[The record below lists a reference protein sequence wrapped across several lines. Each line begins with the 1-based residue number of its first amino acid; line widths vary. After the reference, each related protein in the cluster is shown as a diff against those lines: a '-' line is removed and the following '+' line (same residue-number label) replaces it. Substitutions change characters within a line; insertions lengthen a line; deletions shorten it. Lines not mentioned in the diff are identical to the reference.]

1 MMTKR
6 KIDKARGERIRHVR
20 SEILKIGSQEQF
32 AKLLSQHGPAV
43 TRGAVG
49 NWETGKEVGIENLSR
64 ICKVAKVNL
73 DWLAYNRGKPKGLA
87 IASFDPD
94 SPENEYS
101 EAGYTREHWQGSQ
114 EGAIPEIDGKLGA
127 GQGQVGEII
136 NLPVGKNVISG
147 HAVKAEWILPI
158 EYLRNEAKASPA
170 KTIVMEVVGDSM
182 SPTYQ
187 PGDRVLVDLSQ
198 NTMTSDTVYA
208 ISDGESE
215 PQIKRLQRVPFSAP
229 TEVII
234 ISDNENLQDFTVEL
248 DRLKILGRICG
259 VIARR

>member
-6 KIDKARGERIRHVR
+6 KIDKARGERIRYVR

-64 ICKVAKVNL
+64 ICKLAKVDLN
-73 DWLAYNRGKPKGLA
+73 WLAYNRGNPDA
-87 IASFDPD
+87 PIISSFDPD
-94 SPENEYS
+94 SLEEEQPEVGYS
-101 EAGYTREHWQGSQ
+101 REHWQGSQ

-127 GQGQVGEII
+127 GQGQLGEVI
-136 NLPVGKNVISG
+136 NLPVGNNAISG

-158 EYLRNEAKASPA
+158 EYLRNEAKASPSR
-170 KTIVMEVVGDSM
+170 TIVMEVVGDSM
-182 SPTYQ
+182 SPTYL

-198 NTMTSDTVYA
+198 DTMTSDTVYA
-208 ISDGESE
+208 ISDGETE

-229 TEVII
+229 AEVII

-259 VIARR
+259 VISRR